1 MNATK
6 IVCATIYV
14 LMIAGTLVTV
24 GNVGQYIDMPSA
36 IVVVVISV
44 LFAATAKSDDSIIQK
59 FGNGAVRARWLG
71 SIICI
76 IAIFGS
82 EGSAAGG

>member
-36 IVVVVISV
+36 IVVVEISV
-44 LFAATAKSDDSIIQK
+44 LFAATAKSDNSIIQK
-59 FGNGAVRARWLG
+59 KLVSDL
-71 SIICI
+71 
-76 IAIFGS
+76 
-82 EGSAAGG
+82 

>member
-6 IVCATIYV
+6 IVCAAIYV

-36 IVVVVISV
+36 IVVVEISV
-44 LFAATAKSDDSIIQK
+44 LFAATAKSDNSIIQK
-59 FGNGAVRARWLG
+59 KLVSDL
-71 SIICI
+71 
-76 IAIFGS
+76 
-82 EGSAAGG
+82 

>member
-6 IVCATIYV
+6 IVCAAIYV

-44 LFAATAKSDDSIIQK
+44 LFAATTKSDDSII
-59 FGNGAVRARWLG
+59 
-71 SIICI
+71 
-76 IAIFGS
+76 
-82 EGSAAGG
+82 

>member
-1 MNATK
+1 MKTSKNKKTEMNATK
-6 IVCATIYV
+6 IVCAAIYV

-44 LFAATAKSDDSIIQK
+44 LFAATTKSDDSII
-59 FGNGAVRARWLG
+59 
-71 SIICI
+71 
-76 IAIFGS
+76 
-82 EGSAAGG
+82 